1 MTARHGRL
9 PVAGGPVS
17 PTPVAMKAIIIGS
30 GIAGLSAAIALRK
43 AGLQVVLYERAP
55 VLTEVGA
62 GISLWANALRA
73 LDAIGAGAAV
83 RERLQPLGVSE
94 FRGTE
99 GRIIAA
105 SFPASALENT
115 LGYSP
120 VLGMIH
126 RAELVDALASYL
138 PSDIAHYGFDLT
150 AVHDTGTQVDVT
162 FANGHRD
169 AADLVIGAD
178 GIHSKIRSLLGDASP
193 PRYAGYTCIRGITA
207 MPSGIAPGD
216 LAEWW
221 GRGSRFGI
229 TTLRERR
236 VYWWAT
242 INASPNRRIDDMRG
256 WLSERFSGWADPV
269 SELVATTPDG
279 AFLQND
285 IVDRPPTRNWYRG
298 RCLLIGDAAHPTT
311 PNLGQGGCLAIEDA
325 ACLGQLFARS
335 MPLNEIFPAFVA
347 RRYARTTAINRD
359 SYRLGRIGQWS
370 GRTACW
376 WRDAITRR
384 ILPLIG
390 VQELLKHARYVE

>member
-1 MTARHGRL
+1 
-9 PVAGGPVS
+9 
-17 PTPVAMKAIIIGS
+17 MKAIIIGS

-73 LDAIGAGAAV
+73 LDTIGAGTAV
-83 RERLQPLGVSE
+83 RERLQPLRVSE
-94 FRGTE
+94 FRGDE
-99 GRIIAA
+99 GRTIAA
-105 SFPASALENT
+105 SFPASTLEAA
-115 LGYSP
+115 LGYQP

-126 RAELVDALASYL
+126 RAELVDALASCL
-138 PSDIAHYGFDLT
+138 PAGTAHYGFDVT
-150 AVHDTGTQVDVT
+150 AVRDTGAHVEVT

-169 AADLVIGAD
+169 VADLVIGAD
-178 GIHSKIRSLLGDASP
+178 GIHSKIRALLGDASP
-193 PRYAGYTCIRGITA
+193 PRYAGYTCVRGITA
-207 MPSGIAPGD
+207 MPSGMQPGY

-221 GRGSRFGI
+221 GRGSRVGI
-229 TTLRERR
+229 TTLRDRR

-242 INASPNRRIDDMRG
+242 INASPNQRIDGLRG
-256 WLSERFSGWADPV
+256 WLSERFRGWADPV
-269 SELVATTPDG
+269 PELMATTPDG

-325 ACLGQLFARS
+325 ACLWQLFAQA
-335 MPLNEIFPAFVA
+335 MPLDEILPAFVT
-347 RRYARTTAINRD
+347 RRYARTTVINRD
-359 SYRLGRIGQWS
+359 SSRLGRIGQWS

-384 ILPLIG
+384 ILPVIG
-390 VQELLKHARYVE
+390 VQELLKHARHVE

>member
-1 MTARHGRL
+1 
-9 PVAGGPVS
+9 
-17 PTPVAMKAIIIGS
+17 MKAIVIGS

-73 LDAIGAGAAV
+73 LDTIGAGAAV
-83 RERLQPLGVSE
+83 RERLQPLRVSE
-94 FRGTE
+94 FRGDE
-99 GRIIAA
+99 GRTIAA
-105 SFPASALENT
+105 SFPASTLEAA
-115 LGYSP
+115 LGYQP

-126 RAELVDALASYL
+126 RAELVDALANYL
-138 PSDIAHYGFDLT
+138 PPDTARYGFDVT
-150 AVHDTGTQVDVT
+150 AVRDTGTHVEVT

-169 AADLVIGAD
+169 EADLVIGAD
-178 GIHSKIRSLLGDASP
+178 GIHSKIRALLGDASP
-193 PRYAGYTCIRGITA
+193 PRYAGYTCVRGITA
-207 MPSGIAPGD
+207 MPSGLEPGY

-221 GRGSRFGI
+221 GRGSRVGI
-229 TTLRERR
+229 TTLRDRR

-242 INASPNRRIDDMRG
+242 INASPNQRIDDMRA
-256 WLSERFSGWADPV
+256 WLSERFGGWADPV
-269 SELVATTPDG
+269 PELMATTPDG

-311 PNLGQGGCLAIEDA
+311 PNLGQGGCIAIEDA
-325 ACLGQLFARS
+325 ACLWQLFAQS
-335 MPLNEIFPAFVA
+335 MPLDEILPAFVT

-359 SYRLGRIGQWS
+359 SHRLGRIGQWS

-384 ILPLIG
+384 ILPVIG
-390 VQELLKHARYVE
+390 VQELLKHARHVE

>member
-1 MTARHGRL
+1 
-9 PVAGGPVS
+9 
-17 PTPVAMKAIIIGS
+17 MKAIIIGS

-73 LDAIGAGAAV
+73 LDTIGAGTAV
-83 RERLQPLGVSE
+83 RERLQPLRVSE
-94 FRGTE
+94 FRGDE
-99 GRIIAA
+99 GRTIAA
-105 SFPASALENT
+105 SFPASTLEAA
-115 LGYSP
+115 LGYQP

-126 RAELVDALASYL
+126 RAELVDALASCL
-138 PSDIAHYGFDLT
+138 PAGTAHYGFDVT
-150 AVHDTGTQVDVT
+150 AVRDTGAHVEVT

-169 AADLVIGAD
+169 VADLVVGAD
-178 GIHSKIRSLLGDASP
+178 GIHSKIRALLGDASS
-193 PRYAGYTCIRGITA
+193 PRYAGYTCVRGITA
-207 MPSGIAPGD
+207 MPSGMQPGY

-221 GRGSRFGI
+221 GRGSRVGI
-229 TTLRERR
+229 TTLRDRR

-242 INASPNRRIDDMRG
+242 INASPNQRIDGLRG
-256 WLSERFSGWADPV
+256 WLSERFRGWADPV
-269 SELVATTPDG
+269 PELMATTPDG

-325 ACLGQLFARS
+325 ACLWQLFAQA
-335 MPLNEIFPAFVA
+335 MPLDEILPAFVT
-347 RRYARTTAINRD
+347 RRYARTTVINRD
-359 SYRLGRIGQWS
+359 SSRLGRIGQWS

-384 ILPLIG
+384 ILPVIG
-390 VQELLKHARYVE
+390 VQELLKHARHVE

>member
-1 MTARHGRL
+1 
-9 PVAGGPVS
+9 
-17 PTPVAMKAIIIGS
+17 MKVIIIGS

-43 AGLQVVLYERAP
+43 VGLQVVLYERAP

-73 LDAIGAGAAV
+73 LDTIGAGAAV
-83 RERLQPLGVSE
+83 RERLQPLRVSE
-94 FRGTE
+94 FRGDE
-99 GRIIAA
+99 GRTIAA
-105 SFPASALENT
+105 SFPASTLEAA
-115 LGYSP
+115 LGYHP

-126 RAELVDALASYL
+126 RAELVDALASAL
-138 PSDIAHYGFDLT
+138 PTGSAHYGFDVT
-150 AVHDTGTQVDVT
+150 AIHDSGTHVEVT

-169 AADLVIGAD
+169 VADLVIGAD
-178 GIHSKIRSLLGDASP
+178 GIHSKIRALLGDASP
-193 PRYAGYTCIRGITA
+193 PRYAGYTCVRGITA
-207 MPSGIAPGD
+207 MPSGMEPGY

-221 GRGSRFGI
+221 GRGSRVGI
-229 TTLRERR
+229 TTLRDRR

-242 INASPNRRIDDMRG
+242 INASPNQRIDDMRA
-256 WLSERFSGWADPV
+256 WLSERFGGWAAPV
-269 SELVATTPDG
+269 PELMATTPDG

-311 PNLGQGGCLAIEDA
+311 PNLGQGGCIAIEDA
-325 ACLGQLFARS
+325 ACLWQLFAQS
-335 MPLNEIFPAFVA
+335 MPLDEMLPAFVT
-347 RRYARTTAINRD
+347 RRYARTTVINRD
-359 SYRLGRIGQWS
+359 SNRLGRIGQWS

-390 VQELLKHARYVE
+390 VQELLRHARHVE

>member
-1 MTARHGRL
+1 
-9 PVAGGPVS
+9 
-17 PTPVAMKAIIIGS
+17 MKAIVIGS

-55 VLTEVGA
+55 VRTEVGA

-73 LDAIGAGAAV
+73 LDTIGAGAAV
-83 RERLQPLGVSE
+83 RERLQPLRVSE
-94 FRGTE
+94 FRGDE
-99 GRIIAA
+99 GRTIAA
-105 SFPASALENT
+105 SFPASALEAA
-115 LGYSP
+115 LGYQP
-120 VLGMIH
+120 VLGLIH

-138 PSDIAHYGFDLT
+138 PARTAHYGFDVT
-150 AVHDTGTQVDVT
+150 SVRDTGTHVEVT
-162 FANGHRD
+162 FTNGHRD
-169 AADLVIGAD
+169 VADLVIGAD
-178 GIHSKIRSLLGDASP
+178 GIHSKIRALLGDASP
-193 PRYAGYTCIRGITA
+193 PRYAGYTCVRGITA
-207 MPSGIAPGD
+207 MPSGMEPGY

-221 GRGSRFGI
+221 GRGRRVGI
-229 TTLRERR
+229 TTLRDRR

-242 INASPNRRIDDMRG
+242 INASPNQRIDDMRG

-269 SELVATTPDG
+269 PELMATTPDG
-279 AFLQND
+279 AFLRND
-285 IVDRPPTRNWYRG
+285 IVDRPPTRHWYRG

-311 PNLGQGGCLAIEDA
+311 PNLGQGGCIAIEDA
-325 ACLGQLFARS
+325 ACLYQLFAQS
-335 MPLNEIFPAFVA
+335 MPLNEVPPAFVT

-390 VQELLKHARYVE
+390 VQELLKYARHVE